1 MRLLD
6 SNADS
11 SSTALWG
18 LAALTAAERKLPQ
31 PSSGEVSW
39 QNIAVKVF
47 NAIAA
52 RWDRS
57 TCGGGLQWQIFTFN
71 AGNDYK
77 NAQASGF
84 FYLLAAR
91 LAQYTG
97 NQTYADWA
105 TQTYDWS
112 ERTGLV
118 TKDGKVYDGF
128 STKFNCS
135 IPPNNFQWSYN
146 AAAYTYGSIIM
157 ANIVSRRLPLLI
169 PIRTFYE
176 SFRYHSWTV
185 DSLNLLD
192 QQRSEVPVE
201 QTI

>member
-1 MRLLD
+1 MW
-6 SNADS
+6 A
-11 SSTALWG
+11 

-31 PSSGEVSW
+31 ASSGQVAW
-39 QNIAVKVF
+39 QDLAVTVF

-57 TCGGGLQWQIFTFN
+57 TCGGGLRWQIFTFN
-71 AGNDYK
+71 KGYDFK

-84 FYLLAAR
+84 FFLLAAR

-105 TQTYDWS
+105 TQTYDWTES
-112 ERTGLV
+112 VGLV

-128 STKFNCS
+128 EIKNNCS
-135 IPPNNFQWSYN
+135 DRPNSFQWSYN
-146 AAAYTYGSIIM
+146 AVAFTYGSIIM
-157 ANIVSRRLPLLI
+157 ANIVSRRLSLLI
-169 PIRTFYE
+169 PIHTFHE
-176 SFRYHSWTV
+176 SFRYHSWTIG
-185 DSLNLLD
+185 SLNLLD
-192 QQRSEVPVE
+192 RHRFEVPVD